1 MIDWLNHEI
10 EKNGDRAA
18 VVPVGRLQD
27 LRRDV
32 EVMQVREDLNN
43 FQKYILGGIYSLDLP
58 ETGFKIRSMV
68 IFASPSPASVP
79 LLFAWKG
86 KRVPLAVPASY
97 LGKNRTPVRIQAYLE
112 TLLRPRGLHAMYAPR
127 LPHKLLAV
135 RSGLGAYG
143 RNNICYVE
151 GMGSFLNLNPFFT
164 DIPCE
169 EDGWRDIRQMDLCQ
183 TCQACLQHCPTG
195 AILPDR
201 FLIDNERCLTYFN
214 EAGNEWDFPQWID
227 PSSHHTLYGCMRCQ
241 AACPAN
247 RPYLENAAEPLEFLE
262 EETAALLEMRPFEQ
276 LTTGLKEKIDRLDAA
291 EYLGAL
297 PRNLR
302 AVLKKAGLN

>member
-1 MIDWLNHEI
+1 MIDWLDSEI

-18 VVPVGRLQD
+18 VVPVGRLAD

-32 EVMQVREDLNN
+32 EAMQARGDLNH
-43 FQKYILGGIYSLDLP
+43 FQKTILSGIYSLELP
-58 ETGFKIRSMV
+58 ETGFEIRSIV
-68 IFASPSPASVP
+68 IVASPSPARVP
-79 LLFAWKG
+79 LLFAWEG
-86 KRVPLAVPASY
+86 RLVPLAIPASY
-97 LGKNRTPVRIQAYLE
+97 TGKNRTPRRIEGSLND
-112 TLLRPRGLHAMYAPR
+112 LLNPRGLHAQYAPK

-151 GMGSFLNLNPFFT
+151 GMGSFLNLNPFTT
-164 DIPCE
+164 DVPCE
-169 EDGWRDIRQMDLCQ
+169 EDLWQEICQMDLCR

-214 EAGNEWDFPQWID
+214 EAGSEWDFPQWID
-227 PSSHHTLYGCMRCQ
+227 PTSHHTLYGCMRCQ
-241 AACPAN
+241 AACPMNRLTLAN
-247 RPYLENAAEPLEFLE
+247 SAELVEFSE
-262 EETAALLEMRPFEQ
+262 EETSILLERTPYEQ
-276 LTTGLKEKIDRLDAA
+276 LPAGLKLKIDRLDAA
-291 EYLGAL
+291 EYLGAM

-302 AVLKKAGLN
+302 AVLNQAGLN